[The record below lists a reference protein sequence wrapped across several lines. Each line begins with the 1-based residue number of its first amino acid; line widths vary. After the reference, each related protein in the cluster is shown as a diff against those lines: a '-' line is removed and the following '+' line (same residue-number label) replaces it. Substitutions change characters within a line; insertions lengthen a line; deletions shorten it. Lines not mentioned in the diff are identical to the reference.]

1 MAKKVVKTE
10 KKITLKK
17 NKDEKQENGIQ
28 KGGEEGNENVTESLQ
43 SEGEQGGEQIIL
55 ENEGELQ
62 VVPIEEPVE
71 IQEPVVEEKPVVE
84 EAPVVVPVQEKTWDW
99 AAIDAKKAKEQ
110 ALRKR

>member
-10 KKITLKK
+10 NKITLKK
-17 NKDEKQENGIQ
+17 NKDEKQENGIEE
-28 KGGEEGNENVTESLQ
+28 GREEGNENVTESLQ

-62 VVPIEEPVE
+62 VVLIEEPVE
-71 IQEPVVEEKPVVE
+71 IQEPVVA
-84 EAPVVVPVQEKTWDW
+84 EAPVVAPVPEKTWDW